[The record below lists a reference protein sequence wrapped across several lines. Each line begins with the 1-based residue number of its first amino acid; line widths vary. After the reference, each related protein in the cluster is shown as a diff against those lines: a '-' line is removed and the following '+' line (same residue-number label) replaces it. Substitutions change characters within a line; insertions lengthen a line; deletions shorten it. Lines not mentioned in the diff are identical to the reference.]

1 VALLFVTWKAAMVL
15 VLAKCEIKGI
25 AGLKIKS
32 LMMDNLSETSIIF
45 LLLNNDRA
53 VERGILALYKKQTS
67 FEKSNNITNHY
78 NEIVFSKSDANLGSY
93 LAKWI
98 LGGNH
103 LTDKWLSVARHLT
116 MKYRKQLL
124 QIALE
129 KAKFEKNIDNEER
142 IAIQQFSGSM

>member
-1 VALLFVTWKAAMVL
+1 
-15 VLAKCEIKGI
+15 
-25 AGLKIKS
+25 
-32 LMMDNLSETSIIF
+32 MDNLSETSIIF

-78 NEIVFSKSDANLGSY
+78 NEVGFSKSDANLGSY

-98 LGGNH
+98 LDGNN